1 MTLRRNGRSVQETGS
16 IGGGQSLFSQP
27 IESSRSM
34 KTSFPLNSRKVG
46 PDNKERVAGAR
57 DLRIAGVSRDSTVQ
71 YPKSELGNKVAKE
84 TRDERQFRRFLEAAA
99 TLGSH
104 LTDTF
109 DDVFLKVVPAV
120 RGEVSPGAAT
130 PLAASSRLSWGNVT
144 PIENASSLH
153 SRDKMSSAA
162 PSDDFMRPSS
172 AASDASIIV
181 RLHFAEAMMV
191 LLFNSLDDKQQS
203 SVKDGFGRLLA
214 EVENLEKL
222 GMPPDTIQAYRDA
235 LSAMRQMLASNPEPE
250 ELAVALGDDFP
261 EDFADE
267 FALVLGNDPGR

>member
-16 IGGGQSLFSQP
+16 IGGGQRLFSQP
-27 IESSRSM
+27 IESSRFM

-46 PDNKERVAGAR
+46 PDNKEREAGAR

-130 PLAASSRLSWGNVT
+130 PLAASSRLPWGNVT

-153 SRDKMSSAA
+153 RRDKMSSAA

-191 LLFNSLDDKQQS
+191 LLFNSF
-203 SVKDGFGRLLA
+203 KDGFGRLLA

-250 ELAVALGDDFP
+250 ELAVALGDDFSRR
-261 EDFADE
+261 FC
-267 FALVLGNDPGR
+267 R

>member
-1 MTLRRNGRSVQETGS
+1 
-16 IGGGQSLFSQP
+16 
-27 IESSRSM
+27 M

>member
-34 KTSFPLNSRKVG
+34 KTSFPLNCRKVG

-250 ELAVALGDDFP
+250 ELAVALGDDFSRR
-261 EDFADE
+261 FC
-267 FALVLGNDPGR
+267 R